1 MSRRTLRLAAAG
13 LAALSLAAVA
23 ACGGDDER
31 TAPAVGE
38 PVTDQPAD
46 HGDHGD
52 HGDAPTIEVRAL
64 DFSFEDLPD
73 TVAPGT
79 RFTLVNDA
87 PSELHELVAIALTPT
102 ETRSADELVHLP
114 EAELGQLMAAGPPAF
129 VILTPPGGDPIP
141 AVGDGTLTEPGR
153 YLLMCAIP
161 TGVDPG
167 AYLEAAAAAGGEK
180 PDVPG
185 GPPHFVHGM
194 FAEITVE

>member
-31 TAPAVGE
+31 TAPAVG
-38 PVTDQPAD
+38 
-46 HGDHGD
+46 
-52 HGDAPTIEVRAL
+52 
-64 DFSFEDLPD
+64 
-73 TVAPGT
+73 
-79 RFTLVNDA
+79 
-87 PSELHELVAIALTPT
+87 AIALPPT